1 MKPIMYHYVRPDAE
15 ALPYFPYLRLADF
28 ERQLDKFERTY
39 GFVGREGFFRW
50 AEGGPAPEGVL
61 LTFDDGLRDHS
72 EFVLPALRARGLF
85 GLFYVPSGPVSM
97 GCILDVHKLHLV
109 VGKLGGEGVLGWLQA
124 NAPDL
129 LSSVQ
134 GDGGAQS
141 YYAAQTSNQATKLV
155 KYLFNWS
162 LPKEEKGAVLNALLD
177 HAFAGKPPEWRE
189 FYLDESALR
198 ELSEAGMGV
207 GPHGHSHEVTSR
219 LSAEMQKEEIDFS
232 CAFVDRVGGSRQC
245 GYCYPFGSRASFSP
259 ETQEIVAKAGCP
271 FAFAVEPNDIL
282 GPVAELQR
290 YALPRH
296 DCNSFPYGAVSY
308 G

>member
-1 MKPIMYHYVRPDAE
+1 MYHYVRPDAE
-15 ALPYFPYLRLADF
+15 GLPYFPYLSLADF
-28 ERQLDKFERTY
+28 ERQLDDFERTY
-39 GFVGREGFFRW
+39 GFVGRDGFYRW
-50 AEGGPAPEGVL
+50 VEGGPAPEGVL

-85 GLFYVPSGPVSM
+85 GLFYVSSGPVST
-97 GCILDVHKLHLV
+97 GRILDVHKLHLV
-109 VGKLGGEGVLGWLQA
+109 VGKLGGAAVLGWLRA

-134 GDGGAQS
+134 DHGGAQS
-141 YYAAQTSNQATKLV
+141 YYSAQTSDQATKLV

-162 LPKEEKGAVLNALLD
+162 LQKEQKGAVLSAMLD
-177 HAFAGKPPEWRE
+177 HAFAGKPPEWQD
-189 FYLDESALR
+189 FYLDEPALR

-219 LSAEMQKEEIDFS
+219 LSPELQKEEIDFS
-232 CAFVDRVGGSRQC
+232 CAFIDRVGGSRQW
-245 GYCYPFGSRASFSP
+245 GYCYPFGSKSSFSL
-259 ETQEIVAKAGCP
+259 ETQEIVAQAGCP
-271 FAFAVEPNDIL
+271 FAFAVGAGDIL
-282 GPVAELQR
+282 GPMAELQR

-296 DCNSFPYGAVSY
+296 DCNSFPNGAVSY